1 MFRNYSHRAEVFV
14 AAVETLVAR
23 RQDEEGGNAHVS

>member
-14 AAVETLVAR
+14 EAVHALSAEQGAVE
-23 RQDEEGGNAHVS
+23 